1 MDLKSLLST
10 PRQGADMG
18 AGSQAQRSVSAKPF
32 IDSPK
37 SPLSTDTADV
47 YHASGAP
54 DPANLIAQGGIRA
67 YVQLINAISTNELY
81 DDAASMLTSNLSNAS
96 AALKLAYSEVISKLP
111 IQLQQKDWKFS
122 ISDDNLVFTEG
133 ADELSVQDL
142 ADLQNAFT
150 GSNISSAAA
159 QLSTTLMSIEQARKS
174 GADAGS
180 LAWGRLE
187 ANDTN
192 SGDVVDLR
200 AYVTATA
207 PGSNYKPNAPVSAD
221 HSRIPEI
228 FGGMDLRNLVTAR
241 PNFLRADGS
250 VRSDALDVFD
260 APDSTPDIGTLH
272 GRCACGEVCFIVEDT
287 FEYAYYCHC
296 SQCRIRTGSAF
307 AAVAGIGID
316 KVQVT
321 AGHEHL
327 LIERE
332 CSDGYGARCKRCY
345 AFIFSAV
352 RDRQYIHVS
361 LGALVDSPG
370 RAPDHHIYVGS
381 KAPWYQIADTLP
393 QFAESP

>member
-1 MDLKSLLST
+1 MDLKTLLNT
-10 PRQGADMG
+10 PPQGTDMG
-18 AGSQAQRSVSAKPF
+18 SGPQPQRNVSAKPV
-32 IDSPK
+32 IDSPQL
-37 SPLSTDTADV
+37 PLSAATADV
-47 YHASGAP
+47 YHASSAP
-54 DPANLIAQGGIRA
+54 ASANLLAQGGVNA
-67 YVQLINAISTNELY
+67 YLQLLSALSSNELY
-81 DDAASMLTSNLSNAS
+81 ENAARVLTSNLSDAS
-96 AALKLAYSEVISKLP
+96 AALKLAYSEATSMLP
-111 IQLQQKDWKFS
+111 LQLLQKDWKLS
-122 ISDDNLVFTEG
+122 ILNDSLVFTEG
-133 ADELSVQDL
+133 DDQLSVQDL
-142 ADLQNAFT
+142 ADLQQAFA
-150 GSNISSAAA
+150 GSNIGSAATR
-159 QLSTTLMSIEQARKS
+159 LSATLTSIEQARKS
-174 GADAGS
+174 GADSGS

-187 ANDTN
+187 ADDSN
-192 SGDVVDLR
+192 SSDMIDLR

-221 HSRIPEI
+221 HSRIPQM
-228 FGGMDLRNLVTAR
+228 FGGMDLRNLLTAR
-241 PNFLRADGS
+241 PDFLRADGS

-260 APDSTPDIGTLH
+260 APDSTPDISTLH
-272 GRCACGEVCFIVEDT
+272 GRCACGEVCFIVADT

-296 SQCRIRTGSAF
+296 SRCRIRTGSAF

-361 LGALVDSPG
+361 LGALVDSPS
-370 RAPDHHIYVGS
+370 RVPDHHIYVGS
-381 KAPWYQIADTLP
+381 KAAWYQIADALP